1 MESVFSISGDT
12 ATPSKFAGGPWN
24 ASLQHG
30 SAPASLIARICERI
44 PTLVPMRVAR
54 LTIDLKR
61 PVPLAP
67 LTIRSRVV
75 REGKLIQLSE
85 ISLSAGDLE
94 VVHASIL
101 KVRVTPLALPPAA
114 AIRPL
119 DVPLPDACDKME
131 LRADSNAF
139 VTGVSMRIARGSPLS
154 HGPSAVWFRADRP
167 IIAGEEISALM
178 RAIIASDFSNGT
190 SAVLEFGTWTF
201 MNADLT
207 LNLARDPVGEWILLD
222 AESWL
227 APNGSGIAFAN
238 LADINGYLGRSV
250 QSLVVQRP

>member
-1 MESVFSISGDT
+1 
-12 ATPSKFAGGPWN
+12 
-24 ASLQHG
+24 
-30 SAPASLIARICERI
+30 
-44 PTLVPMRVAR
+44 
-54 LTIDLKR
+54 
-61 PVPLAP
+61 
-67 LTIRSRVV
+67 
-75 REGKLIQLSE
+75 
-85 ISLSAGDLE
+85 
-94 VVHASIL
+94 
-101 KVRVTPLALPPAA
+101 
-114 AIRPL
+114 
-119 DVPLPDACDKME
+119 
-131 LRADSNAF
+131 
-139 VTGVSMRIARGSPLS
+139 
-154 HGPSAVWFRADRP
+154 
-167 IIAGEEISALM
+167 M